1 MSELLLEI
9 FSEEIPARMQS
20 RAAGELM
27 RLLGEELTRANLA
40 HQGIR
45 AFVTPR
51 RLALLVEGLPA
62 TQPDLEE
69 EKKGPR
75 DSAPDAALAG
85 SLKPLGMDVPDLA
98 AIRALAADGPALEVE
113 TEQGRLSIR
122 LVGEKKGA
130 SFLYTRKVKGR
141 PTAEVLPG
149 LIETAIRAL
158 SWPKSMRFSTQV
170 FRWVRPLRSIIALF
184 DGKVLAGSLD
194 LGGGVV
200 KAFGAETAGHRFLAP
215 EPFTV
220 SSFAEYEAKLEKAF
234 VILDQV
240 KRRASIEAQL
250 AAKAKAEGFT
260 VKPDAYLLDEVVGLV
275 EYPVVLIGRI
285 DEAFMDVPAE
295 VLTTSMRSHQ
305 KYFALETA
313 DGKLAPRFAVVANM
327 ATSDGGKAII
337 GGNERVLRAR
347 LSDARFF
354 WDQDRKVKLDDRLSK
369 LEEVI
374 FHAKLG
380 SVARRVER
388 LAGLSE
394 ALAEYVPN
402 CPANEARRAARLAKA
417 DLSSGMVGEFPELQG
432 IMGRYYALGQG
443 EAAAVADAIAQ
454 HYSPVGPGDACPTA
468 PVSVAVALAE
478 KLDTLVGFWLID
490 EKPTGSKDPYALRR
504 AALGVIRLVLE
515 NGLRVRLGQLFGLA
529 AGLYGEQGTLS
540 VGVNE
545 TLVASRELLDFFADR
560 LKVHLREDGV
570 RHDLIGAVFA
580 MEGEDDL
587 VRLVAR
593 VKALQAFLGSEDG
606 ANLLT
611 AYRRAANILR
621 IEEKKDDAVYA
632 PLVSASGLQADQET
646 ALLVELAAAEVG
658 VKFAIAKEDF
668 EGAMRALAELRR
680 PVDVFFEE
688 VTVNAEDAPLRR
700 SRLGLLARIRSV
712 MEQVAAFRAIE
723 G

>member
-9 FSEEIPARMQS
+9 FSEEIPARMQA

-45 AFVTPR
+45 AFATPR
-51 RLALLVEGLPA
+51 RLALVVDGLPL

-85 SLKPLGMDVPDLA
+85 SLKSVGVALDDLS
-98 AIRALAADGPALEVE
+98 AIRALQPDGAALELA
-113 TEQGRLSIR
+113 TPQGAVSIS
-122 LVGEKKGA
+122 LVAEKKGA
-130 SFLYTRKVKGR
+130 SFLYRRKVKGR
-141 PTAEVLPG
+141 ATAEVLPE
-149 LIETAIRAL
+149 LVEAAIRAL
-158 SWPKSMRFSTQV
+158 SWPKSMRFAEQV
-170 FRWVRPLRSIIALF
+170 FRWVRPLRSILALF
-184 DGKVLAGSLD
+184 DGKVLDGALD

-200 KAFGAETAGHRFLAP
+200 KAFGNETSGHRFLAP
-215 EPFTV
+215 GSFAV

-234 VILDQV
+234 VILDPA

-250 AAKAKAEGFT
+250 AEKAKAEGFT
-260 VKPDAYLLDEVVGLV
+260 VKPDPFLLDEVTGLV
-275 EYPVVLIGRI
+275 EWPVVLIGRI
-285 DEAFMDVPAE
+285 DDAFMEVPAE
-295 VLTTSMRSHQ
+295 VLTTSMRTHQ

-327 ATSDGGKAII
+327 AATDDGKAII

-354 WDQDRKVKLDDRLSK
+354 WDQDRKVKLDDRLPK
-369 LEEVI
+369 LEDVI
-374 FHAKLG
+374 FHARLG
-380 SVARRVER
+380 SVAKRVER

-443 EAAAVADAIAQ
+443 EAQAVADAIAQ
-454 HYSPVGPGDACPTA
+454 HYSPAGPNDICPTA
-468 PVSVAVALAE
+468 PVSVALALAE

-515 NGLRVRLGQLFGLA
+515 NGLRVRLSQLFGLA
-529 AGLYGEQGTLS
+529 AGLYGEQGTLAD
-540 VGVNE
+540 GVNE
-545 TLVASRELLDFFADR
+545 TLVAARDLMDFFADR
-560 LKVHLREDGV
+560 LKVHLREEGV

-580 MEGEDDL
+580 LEGEDDL

-593 VKALQAFLGSEDG
+593 VKALQAFLGTEDG
-606 ANLLT
+606 SNLLT

-621 IEEKKDDAVYA
+621 IEEKKDEVTYT
-632 PLVSASGLQADQET
+632 PLTNAEGLQMAQEAALFGALDKAD
-646 ALLVELAAAEVG
+646 AAVQS
-658 VKFAIAKEDF
+658 AISAEDF
-668 EGAMRALAELRR
+668 EGAMRALAELRQ
-680 PVDVFFEE
+680 PVDAFFED
-688 VTVNAEDAPLRR
+688 VTVNAEDAALRR
-700 SRLGLLARIRSV
+700 LRLGLLARIRSV